1 MPTNDKNEVKS
12 PRMTNKANKSRH
24 EKEQKTIKWLKI
36 GGIAVIAVIILILVI
51 GAVYEYVYLP
61 NKTLA
66 TVEDQNISVTQFQEG
81 VRFQRSNLISNYNY
95 MAQLYQS
102 FGMAMDE
109 TTRNSYES
117 QLSEAYAPILG
128 QQVYSSMVNQLVL
141 DYGAKD
147 AGISVSDEEVAKEL
161 QSMWSYFP
169 EGTSTP
175 APTSEPFANT
185 PTVSEEQKA
194 LLNYTETPTI
204 TSTVQ
209 LEDNLSSLESS
220 GVLEGPIAS
229 ATPEA
234 TLTATAPAES
244 PTPTLD
250 FSPTPSLTPTTYS
263 EEMYQENLE
272 GQFAGNTYYSKDFFE
287 KQIYYQLLQGKVED
301 SLKENIGTEADMV
314 WARHILVATEDEAKA
329 VIERL
334 NNGEEWNE
342 IAAEVSTDTSNNI
355 TGGDLGWFMKGAMV
369 EPFETAAFAQE
380 VGTYSQEPVQSDFG
394 YHIIQIVGHE
404 VRPLTSAEQDSAVT
418 NAYNAWLEEAKA
430 KLNVKTG
437 TDWMD
442 YVPTDPQLSAF

>member
-1 MPTNDKNEVKS
+1 MPTNDKNEVIS

-24 EKEQKTIKWLKI
+24 EKEQKTIKWVKI
-36 GGIAVIAVIILILVI
+36 GGIAVIAVIILLLIF
-51 GAVYEYVYLP
+51 GALYEFVYKP

-66 TVEDQNISVTQFQEG
+66 TVQDEKINVTQFQEA
-81 VRFQRSNLISNYNY
+81 VRFQRSNLISNYSY

-109 TTRNSYES
+109 TTKSSYES

-147 AGISVSDEEVAKEL
+147 AGISVSDEEVSKEL

-204 TSTVQ
+204 TPTIQ
-209 LEDNLSSLESS
+209 IEDISSLESS
-220 GVLEGPIAS
+220 GPLEGTIAT

-244 PTPTLD
+244 PTPTQDL
-250 FSPTPSLTPTTYS
+250 SPTPSLTPTTYS

-301 SLKENIGTEADMV
+301 SLTENIGTEADMV

-334 NNGEEWNE
+334 NNGEKWNT
-342 IAAEVSTDTSNNI
+342 IAAEVSLDTSNNT

-369 EPFETAAFAQE
+369 EPFENAAFAQE

-404 VRPLTSAEQDSAVT
+404 VRPLTSADQENAVT
-418 NAYNAWLEEAKA
+418 NAYNEWLEEAKS
-430 KLNVKTG
+430 KLNVKTSS
-437 TDWMD
+437 DWMD
-442 YVPTDPQLSAF
+442 FVPTDPQLSAY

>member
-1 MPTNDKNEVKS
+1 MPTNDKKEVIP
-12 PRMTNKANKSRH
+12 PRMKSKASKSRH

-36 GGIAVIAVIILILVI
+36 GGIAVIVVIVLLLII
-51 GAVYEYVYLP
+51 GALYEYVYIP
-61 NKTLA
+61 NKSLA
-66 TVEDQNISVTQFQEG
+66 TVEDKNINVTQFQEA

-109 TTRNSYES
+109 TTKNSYES
-117 QLSEAYAPILG
+117 QLSETYAPILG
-128 QQVYSSMVNQLVL
+128 QQVYSAMVNQLVL

-175 APTSEPFANT
+175 SPTSEPFANT

-204 TSTVQ
+204 TPTIQ
-209 LEDNLSSLESS
+209 IEDISSLESS
-220 GVLEGPIAS
+220 GPLEGTIAS

-234 TLTATAPAES
+234 TLTATAPSES
-244 PTPTLD
+244 PTPTQDL
-250 FSPTPSLTPTTYS
+250 SPTPSLTPTTYS
-263 EEMYQENLE
+263 EEMYQQNLE
-272 GQFAGNTYYSKDFFE
+272 GQFAGNTYYSRDFFE

-301 SLKENIGTEADMV
+301 SLEENIGAEADMV

-342 IAAEVSTDTSNNI
+342 IAAEVSTDTSNNT
-355 TGGDLGWFMKGAMV
+355 TGGDLGWFMMGAMV

-394 YHIIQIVGHE
+394 FHIIQIVGHE
-404 VRPLTSAEQDSAVT
+404 VRPLTSTEKENAVT
-418 NAYNAWLEEAKA
+418 NAYNAWLEEARS

-442 YVPTDPQLSAF
+442 FVPTEPQLSAF